1 MIKFFYSRQARQARK
16 EISLSVLGVR
26 LIFAM
31 LLLGVIFWMSL
42 PAAAKPL
49 AQETPTP
56 GGPPRVEVA
65 FGEEGVNVRA
75 GPGTEYDLI
84 GRIVIGQSAEI
95 VGQAF
100 NGDFL
105 WYKISYFGGP
115 DNLGW
120 VFSRTTRVIG
130 DVSNI
135 PTISEIP
142 PTPTLPATPTIP
154 FSDATVTPNPDAG
167 RLPTFTPPA
176 AVARPT
182 LLPPEGIN
190 ADSGSIPP
198 ALLIVVLFVIGLF
211 AGLVGLMRSRG

>member
-1 MIKFFYSRQARQARK
+1 MKHRKWLWVLALLWFMPVAR
-16 EISLSVLGVR
+16 IT
-26 LIFAM
+26 
-31 LLLGVIFWMSL
+31 
-42 PAAAKPL
+42 

-56 GGPPRVEVA
+56 SGPPRVEVA
-65 FGEEGVNVRA
+65 FGEEGVNVRN
-75 GPGTEYDLI
+75 GPGTDYDLI

-95 VGQAF
+95 VGQTF

-105 WYKISYFGGP
+105 WYKIVYFGGP
-115 DNLGW
+115 DNFGW

-130 DVSNI
+130 DMSNI
-135 PTISEIP
+135 PTIDEIP
-142 PTPTLPATPTIP
+142 PTPTLPPTPTIP
-154 FSDATVTPNPDAG
+154 FSDVTVTPDPDAD

-190 ADSGSIPP
+190 ASSGTIPP

-211 AGLVGLMRSRG
+211 AGVVGLIRSRG

>member
-1 MIKFFYSRQARQARK
+1 MKHRQWLWILALLWFMPVARIA
-16 EISLSVLGVR
+16 
-26 LIFAM
+26 
-31 LLLGVIFWMSL
+31 
-42 PAAAKPL
+42 

-56 GGPPRVEVA
+56 SGPPRVEVA
-65 FGEEGVNVRA
+65 FGEEGVNVRT
-75 GPGTEYDLI
+75 GPGTDYDLI
-84 GRIVIGQSAEI
+84 GRMVIGQSAEI

-105 WYKISYFGGP
+105 WYKIVYFGGP
-115 DNLGW
+115 DNFGW
-120 VFSRTTRVIG
+120 VFSRTARVIG

-142 PTPTLPATPTIP
+142 PTPTLPPTPTIP
-154 FSDATVTPNPDAG
+154 FSDVTVTPDPNAD

-190 ADSGSIPP
+190 AGGGTIPP

-211 AGLVGLMRSRG
+211 AGVVGLIRSRG